1 MMNWAFTMRDISRSR
16 IKIVIIGS
24 YPDKIKG
31 SLLRQLNIWYSIRD
45 LKSFDVMYIHFTKE
59 SVHRIKDLI
68 FSDIVILSG
77 TASSIYS
84 LLLLFIRKILR
95 RPTVVDFHGMGWY
108 EDSIAHGENE
118 LKQVLRRSLTFAYEF
133 LAYKTAD
140 HVVVASHLLSYI
152 LKRYFKSRK
161 NLHVIENSVT
171 PLFEK
176 IVKRLRDLDP
186 SLLRRYLHN
195 VLKIPHNSYVLLCPL
210 PENFTSNKLA
220 INALSNI
227 EKKLDGKICII
238 VTGVKSRNEKSI
250 GRVIYAGYLSYV
262 DYVALIMISSGVL
275 LPYPPNAICGGVR
288 NKVLE
293 AGYCEKILLSTRTG
307 VLFTKAK
314 PKVHYYPIDD
324 LLSDSNDKITISV
337 DLLTKE
343 ELNRMANEFKK
354 YIDSRHSFTEFKS
367 NLLKLLAKV
376 LSRTQYLGT

>member
-1 MMNWAFTMRDISRSR
+1 MRDNSRRR

-24 YPDKIKG
+24 YPDRIKG

-45 LKSFDVMYIHFTKE
+45 LESFNVMYIHLTKE
-59 SVHRIKDLI
+59 SVHRMRDLI

-95 RPTVVDFHGMGWY
+95 KPSIVDFHGIGWY
-108 EDSIAHGENE
+108 EDSIAHGGNK
-118 LKQVLRRSLTFAYEF
+118 LKQVLRRSLTFTYEF

-140 HVVVASHLLSYI
+140 HVVAASHLLSFI
-152 LKRYFKSRK
+152 LKRYFKPRK

-186 SLLRRYLHN
+186 SLLRRHLHD

-210 PENFTSNKLA
+210 PENFASNKLA
-220 INALSNI
+220 IDALSNI
-227 EKKLDGKICII
+227 EESLDEKVCII
-238 VTGVKSRNEKSI
+238 VTGVKSRNEKGV

-262 DYVALIMISSGVL
+262 EYVALIMISSGVL

-293 AGYCEKILLSTRTG
+293 AGYCGKILFSTRTG
-307 VLFTKAK
+307 VLFTKAQ

-337 DLLTKE
+337 DLLTKK
-343 ELNRMANEFKK
+343 ELDCMAKEFKS
-354 YIDSRHSFTEFKS
+354 YIDSRHLFTEFKS
-367 NLLKLLAKV
+367 NLLKLLAKI
-376 LSRTQYLGT
+376 LSRTQYLAT

>member
-1 MMNWAFTMRDISRSR
+1 MRDNSRRR

-24 YPDKIKG
+24 YPDRIKG

-45 LKSFDVMYIHFTKE
+45 LESFNVMYIHLTKE
-59 SVHRIKDLI
+59 SVHRMRDLI

-95 RPTVVDFHGMGWY
+95 KPSIVDFHGIGWY
-108 EDSIAHGENE
+108 EDSIAHEGNK
-118 LKQVLRRSLTFAYEF
+118 LKQVLRRSLTFTYEF

-140 HVVVASHLLSYI
+140 HVVAASHLLSFI
-152 LKRYFKSRK
+152 LKRYFKPRK

-186 SLLRRYLHN
+186 SLLRRHLHD

-210 PENFTSNKLA
+210 PENFASNKLA
-220 INALSNI
+220 IDALSNI
-227 EKKLDGKICII
+227 EKSLDEKVCII
-238 VTGVKSRNEKSI
+238 VTGVKSRNEKGV

-262 DYVALIMISSGVL
+262 EYVALIMISSGVL

-293 AGYCEKILLSTRTG
+293 AGYCGKILFSTRTG
-307 VLFTKAK
+307 VLFTKAQ

-337 DLLTKE
+337 DLLTKK
-343 ELNRMANEFKK
+343 ELDCMAEEFKS
-354 YIDSRHSFTEFKS
+354 YIDSRHLFTEFKS
-367 NLLKLLAKV
+367 NLLKLLAKI
-376 LSRTQYLGT
+376 LSRTQYLAT